1 MKSHALL
8 TALFLGAALAARADE
23 AVPAGPLTLSQTLS
37 AVLSRYPSIDTAQA
51 AIDAARGQT
60 AQSSADRLPQ
70 LTAGG
75 SYTYLSFR
83 PNIAFGGGAFYTSA
97 QDAYSANVTLSQLLT
112 DFGHTDAIVAAARA
126 GELSAKDALEE
137 TRHQLGYQTIQGFYS
152 VLLLRR
158 SVAVADEDITALDEA
173 LRIVEKKA
181 NAGSATRFDV
191 LTTQVRLANARNH
204 RTDTIAA
211 LEKQEA
217 SLRQLLGLP
226 AGAPVDLTGDFGP
239 VAAAPSLSD
248 AVSEGIRNRPE
259 MHLALDNEGGA
270 RAKLEAAERD
280 NRPTIAAHASGILA
294 DNSLP
299 VLYTNRGYVSAG
311 VSVSVPLWTSG
322 RTEGDRL
329 TARSQL
335 RSAQSHEKLITQQ
348 IVDDVESALA
358 DLKAAQARLENAD
371 TLVAQAEEALALA
384 KTRYTN
390 GVITNFELLDAQSS
404 AHSAELT
411 RLQAHYDCVLA
422 SYALARASGRSP
434 SA

>member
-1 MKSHALL
+1 M
-8 TALFLGAALAARADE
+8 
-23 AVPAGPLTLSQTLS
+23 
-37 AVLSRYPSIDTAQA
+37 
-51 AIDAARGQT
+51 
-60 AQSSADRLPQ
+60 
-70 LTAGG
+70 
-75 SYTYLSFR
+75 
-83 PNIAFGGGAFYTSA
+83 
-97 QDAYSANVTLSQLLT
+97 
-112 DFGHTDAIVAAARA
+112 
-126 GELSAKDALEE
+126 
-137 TRHQLGYQTIQGFYS
+137 
-152 VLLLRR
+152 
-158 SVAVADEDITALDEA
+158 
-173 LRIVEKKA
+173 
-181 NAGSATRFDV
+181 
-191 LTTQVRLANARNH
+191 
-204 RTDTIAA
+204 
-211 LEKQEA
+211 
-217 SLRQLLGLP
+217 
-226 AGAPVDLTGDFGP
+226 DLTGDFGP